1 MHISPH
7 LLLTAYILL
16 MHSLTTAMW
25 LIGGR
30 WMGLSRRAASEWM
43 RASIAN
49 GAALLVTV
57 TEGGNHNNLQTML
70 ACSLAV
76 LGAASLRRGLLSFLR
91 LPHTTADF
99 VRLTAGVAA
108 FNLLLCAPLGWPSL
122 GIFASCMVMVTLL
135 LRCARETHAAIA
147 REFRPGTALTSSAVL
162 CATALVF
169 TLTSVAVLRGQA
181 GAQALLPPLEVRQVT
196 LVFVTS
202 VLSIVVAFVQG
213 YIVVMRLVNR
223 LQHLSQHDSLTGL
236 LNRRAIAQCLAREA
250 HRLQRFNEPFSVLL
264 VDIDHFKRIND
275 LLGHAAGDEVLRQVA
290 QTLMEQGREVDRVAR
305 YGGEEFCV
313 LLPHTEHEGALQAA
327 ERLRAAVHAREITWH
342 DETLG
347 VTISTG
353 VACATD
359 PTEPMDAL
367 LRRADEALYRAKA
380 QGRNRVEVATPLA
393 A

>member
-16 MHSLTTAMW
+16 THCLTTAMW

-30 WMGLSRRAASEWM
+30 WMGLSRRASFEWM

-57 TEGGNHNNLQTML
+57 TEDGKHSDLQMML
-70 ACSLAV
+70 ACTLSV

-91 LPHTTADF
+91 LPHTKASF
-99 VRLTAGVAA
+99 VRLIAGVAT

-122 GIFASCMVMVTLL
+122 GIFASCLVMVILL
-135 LRCARETHAAIA
+135 LKCARETHGAIA
-147 REFRPGTALTSSAVL
+147 REFRPGTALASSSVL
-162 CATALVF
+162 CASALVF
-169 TLTSVAVLRGQA
+169 TLTSIAVLMGQA
-181 GAQALLPPLEVRQVT
+181 GAEALIPPLEVRQVA

-236 LNRRAIAQCLAREA
+236 LNRRAIEQCLAREA

-290 QTLMEQGREVDRVAR
+290 QALAEQAREVDRVAR

-313 LLPHTEHEGALQAA
+313 LLPHTENEGALQAA
-327 ERLRAAVHAREITWH
+327 ERLRAAVHQREITWH
-342 DETLG
+342 GDKLG

-353 VACATD
+353 VACATSPD
-359 PTEPMDAL
+359 EAMDAL
-367 LRRADEALYRAKA
+367 LRRTDDALYRAKA
-380 QGRNRVEVATPLA
+380 QGRNRVEVAGPLA

>member
-1 MHISPH
+1 MHTSPH

-25 LIGGR
+25 LIGGT

-49 GAALLVTV
+49 GAALLITV
-57 TEGGNHNNLQTML
+57 TEGGNHSHVQVMV
-70 ACSLAV
+70 ACTLAV

-91 LPHTTADF
+91 LPHTTSDF
-99 VRLTAGVAA
+99 VRLIVGVAA

-122 GIFASCMVMVTLL
+122 GTFVSCLVMVALL
-135 LRCARETHAAIA
+135 LKCVKETHSAIA
-147 REFRPGTALTSSAVL
+147 REFRRGTAIASSTVL
-162 CATALVF
+162 CAAAFVFALTGLAVF
-169 TLTSVAVLRGQA
+169 TGPTREHA
-181 GAQALLPPLEVRQVT
+181 LPPLEVRQVA

-202 VLSIVVAFVQG
+202 VLSIVIAFVQG

-236 LNRRAIAQCLAREA
+236 LNRRAVEQCLAREA

-275 LLGHAAGDEVLRQVA
+275 LLGHAAGDEVLRQVSTA
-290 QTLMEQGREVDRVAR
+290 LAEQAREVDRVAR

-313 LLPHTEHEGALQAA
+313 LLPHTEHDGAMQAA
-327 ERLRAAVHAREITWH
+327 ERLRAAVQARVITWH
-342 DETLG
+342 GDTLG

-353 VACATD
+353 VACATHPD
-359 PTEPMDAL
+359 EAMDVL

-380 QGRNRVEVATPLA
+380 QGRNRVEVAVARA